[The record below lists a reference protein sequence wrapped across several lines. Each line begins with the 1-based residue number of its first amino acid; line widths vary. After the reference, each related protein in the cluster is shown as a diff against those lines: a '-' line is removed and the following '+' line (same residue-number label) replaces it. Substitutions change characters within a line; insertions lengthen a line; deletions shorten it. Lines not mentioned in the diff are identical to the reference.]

1 MNSIHKTKSRMS
13 FLNRFSDGTLRVA
26 YTILAVLCFIY
37 ATIFFIQTMFTNRM
51 TTDDCLWTEEVND
64 KKLESA
70 LLITQVMP
78 GGNTD
83 EAGIKDGDILIEIGG
98 KQFKNSFEAQD
109 ILNSY
114 AAGDLVKY
122 KVIRGSEII
131 ETNVR
136 AYKLLN
142 ILYLIF
148 ALLGFGFLF
157 IGHIVGYSKPKELT
171 SQIFLLLGCT
181 AACGFVGVGRM
192 YIPMVF
198 NPIYFIS
205 TIGMSLF
212 YPLFVHFF
220 MTYPIKIE
228 FKYRNLFL
236 SVIYALPSISLLLW
250 RFTGFSEMKVV
261 KTENFYII
269 MFGAYVTAGIFF
281 FLVSYSKIKDEA
293 RRKPLKIILYGFLIG
308 IAGFLYT
315 GSLPFFIDKPNFLV
329 QPIIYLPSSLVL
341 AIPLSFGYSIVK
353 YRILDTEFIVKKGLV
368 FGIITAFIVGIYLLL
383 VLVLDSLLGQFLPQN
398 KQILTIA
405 MIVIVTFSFD
415 FVNNKAKQF
424 VDKQLYRER
433 YNYRKSLLEF
443 SEELPYQTNIRQII
457 DTLGTSIRD
466 TMGINTLNVWF
477 KDPEYYNAL
486 MADYAQTNGKEKVVD
501 QGVTFDKA
509 ITKLFSED
517 KEAKFL
523 NEVYLDDYEL
533 DKESKDAIL
542 NESYVL
548 SIPIHIKDDL
558 VGALNFGEKPSGKA
572 YSEEDI
578 DLLKTLASQA
588 AIAFENS
595 RLQQE
600 KISKQKIEEELHI
613 ARKIQMGL
621 LPQAI
626 DAIEGI
632 EVSGFYNPAKLIGG
646 DFYDVIR
653 LSDTKMLVVVAD
665 VSGKGIPAAIY
676 MSKVQAMIQF
686 ASVVFRTPKEILIEV
701 NKQIHRKIDRKSFIT
716 TVVALFDLEK
726 MVAKICR
733 AGHNPVIYSVN
744 GKFEFLKS
752 RGMGLGLESEHY
764 FEDVLEEIEMPISAE
779 NLFIFYSDG
788 LTEAMNQSR
797 EEFGTDKVF
806 DIVTK
811 NRHLPCIT
819 IQKELIDSVSEFRA
833 GAEQNDD
840 ITLVVARISGGKF
853 SNN

>member
-1 MNSIHKTKSRMS
+1 MS
-13 FLNRFSDGTLRVA
+13 FLNKFSDGTLRVA
-26 YTILAVLCFIY
+26 YTALALFCFMY
-37 ATIFFIQTMFTNRM
+37 ASVIFIQTMFTDRM
-51 TTDDCLWTEEVND
+51 TSDDCLWIEEVNG
-64 KKLESA
+64 KKLEDA
-70 LLITQVMP
+70 LLITQILP

-83 EAGIKDGDILIEIGG
+83 EAGIKDGDILIELGG
-98 KQFKNSFEAQD
+98 QKFKSSLEAQK
-109 ILNSY
+109 ILNSFD
-114 AAGDLVKY
+114 AGEMIKY
-122 KVIRGSEII
+122 KVIRGSEVI
-131 ETNVR
+131 ETEVKV
-136 AYKLLN
+136 YKVFNALF
-142 ILYLIF
+142 LIF
-148 ALLGFGFLF
+148 SLLGFGFLF

-171 SQIFLLLGCT
+171 SQLFFFLGC
-181 AACGFVGVGRM
+181 AAVCGFVNVGQM
-192 YIPMVF
+192 NIPLMS
-198 NPIYFIS
+198 NPILIVS
-205 TIGMSLF
+205 TIGMILF
-212 YPLFVHFF
+212 FPLFLHFF
-220 MTYPIKIE
+220 LSYPTKREFQYRKLILGIAYAIPIVLIISIRLINSSEIKFI
-228 FKYRNLFL
+228 RI
-236 SVIYALPSISLLLW
+236 SSISNVI
-250 RFTGFSEMKVV
+250 FISYVITG
-261 KTENFYII
+261 I
-269 MFGAYVTAGIFF
+269 AF
-281 FLVSYSKIKDEA
+281 FLGSYIRIKDESQ
-293 RRKPLKIILYGFLIG
+293 RKPLRIVLYGFLIAL
-308 IAGFLYT
+308 AGFLYT
-315 GSLPFFIDKPNFLV
+315 GLLPLFIDKPNFLI
-329 QPIIYLPSSLVL
+329 QPWIYLPSALVL
-341 AIPLSFGYSIVK
+341 AIPLSFGFSIVK

-415 FVNNKAKQF
+415 FVNNKAKEF

-466 TMGINTLNVWF
+466 TMGISTLNVWF
-477 KDPEYYNAL
+477 KDPEYYLAL
-486 MADYAQTNGKEKVVD
+486 MADYAQSKDKEKVVD

-509 ITKLFSED
+509 ITALFKDD

-523 NEVYLDDYEL
+523 TEVYLDDYEL
-533 DKESKDAIL
+533 DKESKEAIL
-542 NESYVL
+542 SESYVL

-626 DAIEGI
+626 DSIEGI

-686 ASVVFRTPKEILIEV
+686 ASVVFKTPKEILIEV
-701 NKQIHRKIDRKSFIT
+701 NKLIHQKIDRKSFIT
-716 TVVALFDLEK
+716 TVVALFDLDK

-752 RGMGLGLESEHY
+752 RGMGLGLDTEHY
-764 FEDVLEEIEMPISAE
+764 FEDVLEEIELPISAE

-788 LTEAMNQSR
+788 LTEAMNHNR

-806 DIVTK
+806 DIVAK
-811 NRHLPCIT
+811 NRHLPCVT

-840 ITLVVARISGGKF
+840 ITLVVARISGNKF
-853 SNN
+853 SKN